1 MSTYVL
7 FLVIPLS
14 ILSVSIVHVA
24 LQSAF
29 LLQIVGHCFW
39 IVFDSCYKL
48 TINNILILINR
59 VPKDDSFRFYCSCKS
74 VKDF

>member
-1 MSTYVL
+1 MSICVL

-29 LLQIVGHCFW
+29 LLQIVGHCLW
-39 IVFDSCYKL
+39 IEFDSWHKL
-48 TINNILILINR
+48 TINNILILMTH
-59 VPKDDSFRFYCSCKS
+59 VLKDHSFRFYCSCKS